1 LKDYYDIFLSYH
13 STDETVVKHVAKIL
27 SNQGIKPFLD
37 KWNIKPGQPWLAEIE
52 MALKAS
58 RAFGAFIGP
67 TGLGPIQVAEM
78 RAALYRM
85 FREKGYP
92 VIPILLP
99 GVEPAK
105 HDRLPAFLAQQTWVD
120 LRKGLDDKEELGRL
134 LAQIHPRKASPV
146 NTGRQSNNTK
156 KTDKATLLRA
166 LVLLESEDLVYL
178 AEISGIR
185 RAEITKDGIKTLA
198 VSLVNRA
205 EIYGLLEV
213 LQANLMV
220 EYPAV
225 ALKAGLTVE

>member
-1 LKDYYDIFLSYH
+1 MKGYYDIFLSYH
-13 STDETVVKHVAKIL
+13 STDGATVKAVAKIL
-27 SNQGIKPFLD
+27 SKQGVKPFLD

-52 MALKAS
+52 TALQAS
-58 RAFGAFIGP
+58 KAFGAFIGP
-67 TGLGPIQVAEM
+67 KGLGPIQVAEM

-99 GVEPAK
+99 GADPAK
-105 HDRLPAFLAQQTWVD
+105 RDRLPSFLAQQTWVD
-120 LRKGLDDKEELGRL
+120 LRNGLENKEEFARF
-134 LAQIHPRKASPV
+134 LAQIHPLKADPF
-146 NTGRQSNNTK
+146 NPGGQSENPK
-156 KTDKATLLRA
+156 KTNKAALLRA

-205 EIYGLLEV
+205 EIHGLLEE
-213 LQANLMV
+213 LQANLLV

-225 ALKAGLTVE
+225 ALKAGLTV

>member
-1 LKDYYDIFLSYH
+1 MKDYYDIFLSYH
-13 STDETVVKHVAKIL
+13 STDETVVKHIAKVL
-27 SNQGIKPFLD
+27 TNQGIKPFLD

-52 MALKAS
+52 AALQAS

-99 GVEPAK
+99 GAEPAK
-105 HDRLPAFLAQQTWVD
+105 NDRLPAFLAQQTWVD
-120 LRKGLDDKEELGRL
+120 LRKGLDNKEELGRF
-134 LAQIHPRKASPV
+134 LAQIHPRKTGPV
-146 NTGRQSNNTK
+146 NIGRQSNNTN

-178 AEISGIR
+178 AEIS
-185 RAEITKDGIKTLA
+185 
-198 VSLVNRA
+198 
-205 EIYGLLEV
+205 
-213 LQANLMV
+213 
-220 EYPAV
+220 
-225 ALKAGLTVE
+225 